1 MAPFGPYLTTNPLK
15 IRKDVCRG
23 LKWRERA
30 IDSERH
36 LRTKKRGKLP
46 QSSKEEPFSSTS
58 NTHSVHREPDA
69 STRVTS
75 SILKKKMP
83 MYGVEQD
90 KKYSIQFKIMYYTG
104 CINA

>member
-83 MYGVEQD
+83 MFGVEQD
-90 KKYSIQFKIMYYTG
+90 KKYSIQFKIM
-104 CINA
+104 